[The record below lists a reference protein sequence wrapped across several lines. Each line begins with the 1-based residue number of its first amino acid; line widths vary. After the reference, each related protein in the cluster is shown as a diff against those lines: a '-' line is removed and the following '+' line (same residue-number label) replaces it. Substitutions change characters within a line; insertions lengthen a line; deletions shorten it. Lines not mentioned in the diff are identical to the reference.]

1 MTCARMYQVKGLNQ
15 RGTRRVD
22 EVSVSVVV
30 DIVAVLLSST
40 SAAVTGKAPL
50 ISWGALPSVV
60 VGVGLVAGVMLLKGY
75 DRRKTI
81 QAMPLNAVLL
91 ETDRR
96 GRQLLIAR
104 GHVTPVHLVR
114 DDREVLD
121 K

>member
-1 MTCARMYQVKGLNQ
+1 M
-15 RGTRRVD
+15 
-22 EVSVSVVV
+22 SVVV
-30 DIVAVLLSST
+30 GIVAVLLSST
-40 SAAVTGKAPL
+40 SAAATGRASL
-50 ISWGALPSVV
+50 ISWGDLLTVV

-96 GRQLLIAR
+96 GRQILIVR
-104 GHVTPVHLVR
+104 GHVTPVRLVR
-114 DDREVLD
+114 DDREVLG

>member
-1 MTCARMYQVKGLNQ
+1 M
-15 RGTRRVD
+15 
-22 EVSVSVVV
+22 SVVV
-30 DIVAVLLSST
+30 GIVAVLLSST
-40 SAAVTGKAPL
+40 SAAATGRVSL
-50 ISWGALPSVV
+50 ISWGDLLTVV

-96 GRQLLIAR
+96 GRQILIVR
-104 GHVTPVHLVR
+104 GHVTPVRLVR
-114 DDREVLD
+114 DDREVLG